1 MLEPRIFNFSTA
13 NEIIDNAEKILESF
27 KTDIVVCIRGA
38 NLSIEDQH
46 LVAQKLGDVFSWA
59 PNSSEPSGEQYVESH
74 KRLENKESLSGDEVF
89 LNWHMEHV
97 EYDQTDFPIIA
108 GIWNMLTFTTDSEN
122 GKTYFYDTANL
133 YNNLSDKDK
142 DFLSRCDC
150 TWSDYLR
157 ENPYVSQ
164 VVQTHWLTGEKVI
177 RLNLNERTTIPGNLY
192 NFDNRKPTE
201 DERNY
206 FVGLRDFLV
215 KTIQESTQDRII
227 HKWQQGDLLIPDLF
241 KGAHAATGGFSSE
254 QREFVG
260 IWARPTNWT
269 ARVILE
275 S

>member
-1 MLEPRIFNFSTA
+1 MLEPKIFNFSSA
-13 NEIIDNAEKILESF
+13 DEIIDNSEKILESF
-27 KTDIVVCIRGA
+27 KNDVVVCIRGA
-38 NLSIEDQH
+38 NLSIDDQQ
-46 LVAQKLGDVFSWA
+46 LVARKLGDVFGWA

-97 EYDQTDFPIIA
+97 EYDQTNFPIVA
-108 GIWNMLTFTTDSEN
+108 GIWNMLTFTTEPEN

-133 YNNLSDKDK
+133 YKGLNNRDQN
-142 DFLSRCDC
+142 FLERCDC

-157 ENPYVSQ
+157 EDPFVSQ

-177 RLNLNERTTIPGNLY
+177 RLNLNEKSTRPENLY
-192 NFDNRKPTE
+192 KFDNRKPTE
-201 DERNY
+201 YEQNY
-206 FVGLRDFLV
+206 FASLRNSLV
-215 KTIQESTQDRII
+215 QVIQESQQNRIV
-227 HKWQQGDLLIPDLF
+227 HRWNQGDLLIPDLF
-241 KGAHAATGGFSSE
+241 KGAHAATGGFSSD

-269 ARVILE
+269 ARVVLE